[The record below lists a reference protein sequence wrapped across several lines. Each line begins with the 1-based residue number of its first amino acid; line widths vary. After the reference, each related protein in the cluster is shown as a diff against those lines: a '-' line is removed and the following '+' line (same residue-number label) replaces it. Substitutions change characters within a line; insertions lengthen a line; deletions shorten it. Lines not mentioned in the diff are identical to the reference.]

1 MLVVAGLEEKV
12 GLFVC
17 RLQAVAEGVFLDL
30 IVSLKPGLVCG
41 FLSLVN
47 GN

>member
-12 GLFVC
+12 GLFAAC
-17 RLQAVAEGVFLDL
+17 EAVAEGVFLDL
-30 IVSLKPGLVCG
+30 IVSLKPELACG